1 MHEQNYQL
9 SNPRAGAIGPF
20 LMYFL
25 LGCVLVALFCWR
37 VAATTRQATAPA
49 AAPQTES

>member
-1 MHEQNYQL
+1 MHEQNYKL
-9 SNPRAGAIGPF
+9 SDSRAGAIGPF

-37 VAATTRQATAPA
+37 VAATSRQENAPA